1 MVKVMIVENSS
12 KPWVSMKMLLS
23 SINYDIVYQTSNG
36 YEAIEKFKVTNPDIL
51 LLDLVLSKG
60 DGKSVLQEIK
70 KNYPQ
75 SKIIIITLQ
84 SDKNLIDECYNLGAE
99 ACFTIPYKMKDF
111 VNFIT
116 KLSDSSK
123 ATSEIAPIIFD

>member
-1 MVKVMIVENSS
+1 MIVENSS

>member
-23 SINYDIVYQTSNG
+23 SINYDIVYETDNG
-36 YEAIEKFKVTNPDIL
+36 YEAIEKFQVINPDL
-51 LLDLVLSKG
+51 LFLDLVLAKG
-60 DGKSVLQEIK
+60 DGKSVLKVIK

-75 SKIIIITLQ
+75 SKVIIITLQ
-84 SDKNLIDECYNLGAE
+84 SDKNLIDECYDLGAE

-116 KLSDSSK
+116 KLNFSSK
-123 ATSEIAPIIFD
+123 ATSDLAPIIYD